1 LVEEQSNL
9 PLGVILAGGPGR
21 RLGGGK
27 PWRTIGGKRLIDIA
41 LCTLQSVCPDCVIV
55 TGDAAAMADQPC
67 PVISDRWPGQGPLAA
82 IATALLDTEAES
94 ILVMPVD
101 MPLVDPVLL
110 RLIIER
116 SKGRSAVAPMGP
128 RGPQPLLAFYHRS
141 CLPHALRLL
150 EQGERRPRIFLK
162 LVKAELI
169 SWQEV
174 QTLDPEGAVFLN
186 VNFPEDLE
194 QAREMV
200 RQKCGV

>member
-1 LVEEQSNL
+1 
-9 PLGVILAGGPGR
+9 
-21 RLGGGK
+21 
-27 PWRTIGGKRLIDIA
+27 
-41 LCTLQSVCPDCVIV
+41 
-55 TGDAAAMADQPC
+55 
-67 PVISDRWPGQGPLAA
+67 
-82 IATALLDTEAES
+82 
-94 ILVMPVD
+94 
-101 MPLVDPVLL
+101 
-110 RLIIER
+110 
-116 SKGRSAVAPMGP
+116 
-128 RGPQPLLAFYHRS
+128 
-141 CLPHALRLL
+141 L

>member
-1 LVEEQSNL
+1 MLEEQNNL

-67 PVISDRWPGQGPLAA
+67 RIIADRWPGQGPLAA
-82 IATALLDTEAES
+82 IATALMDTEAQE

-101 MPLVDPVLL
+101 MPLVDPSLL

-116 SKGRSAVAPMGP
+116 SPGQSAVAPMGP
-128 RGPQPLLAFYHRS
+128 RGPQPLLALYRRS

-162 LVKAELI
+162 LLKAGLI

-174 QTLDPEGAVFLN
+174 QDLDPKGTGFLN
-186 VNFPEDLE
+186 INFPEDLE
-194 QAREMV
+194 QARQLLA
-200 RQKCGV
+200 QKCGV